1 MISAYFYILS
11 LRTEYSGL
19 QDLVG
24 ITKLGRGEL
33 YYPERNKEQ
42 KIKEEV
48 MPFPSVADSRSIQHD
63 RPCSH
68 RQVAVTWS
76 RCSAGQ

>member
-24 ITKLGRGEL
+24 VTKLGSGDL
-33 YYPERNKEQ
+33 SYPERNKEQ
-42 KIKEEV
+42 QQK
-48 MPFPSVADSRSIQHD
+48 
-63 RPCSH
+63 
-68 RQVAVTWS
+68 
-76 RCSAGQ
+76 G